1 MHSLALIFALLFTI
15 SCGAKNPTQATPDPM
30 SQSDAEEEH
39 QHGQHEAETVSSM
52 AGPHAHLGPH
62 FRWTPLRA
70 ANQADQATAWDIL
83 RQLRQALAPY
93 REYRA
98 AINDGFEPFLP
109 NVQQPH
115 YHFTRKWNGFKA
127 AFSFDPKQ
135 PTSLLYRKTP
145 EGYELEGAMFTAP
158 KWASEADLNK
168 RIPLSIAQWHAH
180 VNICLPQKKDM
191 QSADWK
197 KFGPKGAILT
207 KPECDQAGGRFVPQL
222 FGWMVHV
229 YPFAETP
236 EKIWTH

>member
-1 MHSLALIFALLFTI
+1 MRSLALLLTFLFAV
-15 SCGAKNPTQATPDPM
+15 SCAATHPARAAQEPM
-30 SQSDAEEEH
+30 PAADAEEEH
-39 QHGQHEAETVSSM
+39 QHGHHEAETVSSM
-52 AGPHAHLGPH
+52 AGSHAHLGPH
-62 FRWTPLRA
+62 FRWTTLRP
-70 ANQADQATAWDIL
+70 ANQADQAAASDIL
-83 RQLRQALAPY
+83 RELRQELNKY
-93 REYRA
+93 RVFRA
-98 AINDGFEPFLP
+98 AIDDGYEPFLP

-115 YHFTRKWNGFKA
+115 YHFTRKWNGLKA

-145 EGYELEGAMFTAP
+145 DGYELEGAMFTAP
-158 KWASEADLNK
+158 KWASEGNLNE

-197 KFGPKGAILT
+197 KFGPKGSILT
-207 KPECDQAGGRFVPQL
+207 EAECKQAGGRFVPQL

-229 YPFAETP
+229 YPFEETP